1 MLATRATA
9 VAPFGHRPK
18 QLVATTRGLG
28 ALLRKPCLMARKSA
42 PPLNFFGPFLRFL
55 HALHTSTTACQAGSE
70 KRKEAH
76 SSSSAVAMKDS
87 VAQRDD

>member
-1 MLATRATA
+1 MFATRATA

-18 QLVATTRGLG
+18 QLAATTRGLG

-70 KRKEAH
+70 KRKEVH